1 MSRRV
6 PIYRISLVL
15 LSLLALIP
23 QGCLAV
29 AIGRI
34 AYLTGDASYL
44 WPFIPGINERC
55 SFDSDFTHAI
65 MWRKMFVRL
74 TINIDKIHSTT
85 SPGTI
90 NLNDLVLEFED
101 PLTGNRI
108 GNKIPLKTGRYSAVS
123 LDDRLFLL
131 GSPETPETVTES
143 YEFIDNELR
152 PFEFIGPL
160 NHSLVLIGG
169 QLFRIQCPPE
179 TAKPVVTTVE
189 SGEWT
194 SPRKIVIPLS
204 ITPSV
209 NRIGGIRPDD
219 KSVLCLNH
227 GNKIFTVVRSDG
239 KVYFRLG
246 LPLRSSEDP
255 NQIQTYG
262 LNESDLADEGDT
274 GAQWQVIQ
282 TKSNTLPISHASD
295 FAIIDDRLT
304 ALIVADD
311 GSHRPVGHLCQFDGN
326 EWNELTAIQFP
337 FGSQSF
343 RLMPTGKGLAPY
355 LVATTSSGAGFVY
368 RWESGEIREVPGQ
381 GLELTWLS
389 VKNSVEEHVTHY
401 ISLVAFGLLPCLVV
415 WVLSQWCTSSTYSF
429 GIQAVRLASLGQRG
443 LARVIDLS
451 LLGILSYFV
460 AKSMLSQVN
469 WFEVAESFSLKFVHP
484 DISRINQTLY
494 VEVIVIAV
502 ASLFLVVIQGIW
514 GITPGKWLCGLRTL
528 RTTLRPCGIA
538 RSLVRE
544 VLLAI
549 DSTYLLWWIPGS
561 LAIGLTERRQRIGDL
576 LGDTIVVTS
585 KSMKS
590 ELPKDNAP
598 QVRSFNP

>member
-34 AYLTGDASYL
+34 AYLTGDASRL
-44 WPFIPGINERC
+44 WPSIPGITERY
-55 SFDSDFTHAI
+55 SSYSHFTRAI
-65 MWRKMFVRL
+65 MWRGMFVRF
-74 TINIDKIHSTT
+74 TINMDKINSAT

-90 NLNDLVLEFED
+90 NLDDHVLYFED
-101 PLTGNRI
+101 PLTGKKI
-108 GNKIPLKTGRYSAVS
+108 GNQIPLKTGYYRAVS

-131 GSPETPETVTES
+131 GSPHTLETVKES

-169 QLFRIQCPPE
+169 QLFRIQSPPE
-179 TAKPVVTTVE
+179 TPKPVVTTVE
-189 SGEWT
+189 SGGWT
-194 SPRKIVIPLS
+194 SPREIVIPLS
-204 ITPSV
+204 ISPTV
-209 NRIGGIRPDD
+209 TRVDAIRTAYKP
-219 KSVLCLNH
+219 VVCLNH
-227 GNKIFTVVRSDG
+227 GEKIFTLVRSNG

-262 LNESDLADEGDT
+262 LNESGLAEDGDS

-282 TKSNTLPISHASD
+282 TKSNKIPDSYASD
-295 FAIIDDRLT
+295 FAIINGSPT
-304 ALIVADD
+304 ALIVADH
-311 GSHRPVGHLCQFDGN
+311 GSHLPVGHLCRFDGN
-326 EWNELTAIQFP
+326 EWNELTAIRFP
-337 FGSQSF
+337 FGSTSF
-343 RLMPTGKGLAPY
+343 RLIPAGSGMAPY
-355 LVATTSSGAGFVY
+355 LVATTSIGTGFVY

-381 GLELTWLS
+381 GLELTWQS
-389 VKNSVEEHVTHY
+389 MKDRVERHVTQY
-401 ISLVAFGLLPCLVV
+401 ISFLAFGFLPCLVV
-415 WVLSQWCTSSTYSF
+415 WLLSQWCTSSTYSF
-429 GIQAVRLASLGQRG
+429 GTQTVRLASLGQRA
-443 LARVIDLS
+443 LARIIDLS
-451 LLGILSYFV
+451 LLAILSYFV
-460 AKSMLSQVN
+460 AKSMLSKVN
-469 WFEVAESFSLKFVHP
+469 WFEIAESINLKFAHP

-494 VEVIVIAV
+494 VEAIIITV

-590 ELPKDNAP
+590 ERPKDNAP
-598 QVRSFNP
+598 HVRSFSP